1 MDVRGDEPRSPH
13 ADNGSHLD
21 FYERTLILDA
31 PRRVVHT
38 ALETAVRE
46 RTRRDRVDSEG
57 RMAARLNAAK
67 VASVSVC
74 IRKS

>member
-31 PRRVVHT
+31 PRRV
-38 ALETAVRE
+38 
-46 RTRRDRVDSEG
+46 DSEG